1 MFSVFE
7 WFVLVLW
14 RDVFVLFRLMN
25 QDRTKGKGWSTA
37 GRPKAALWSFW
48 LWPVV
53 IYGYSRYI

>member
-37 GRPKAALWSFW
+37 SRPKAALWSF
-48 LWPVV
+48 
-53 IYGYSRYI
+53 